1 MSTFLKRRTLAKT
14 KLFAIFLFSRCSKV
28 KLVIC
33 WYLPAEKNNEPVK
46 YGDYIYIHYLGQMTA
61 KQHSFMY
68 AEGFVDNDMTINEI
82 IDPRDKE
89 HKQIGKKYLNL
100 FRLPKVLIPSSA
112 SHRWQ

>member
-1 MSTFLKRRTLAKT
+1 
-14 KLFAIFLFSRCSKV
+14 
-28 KLVIC
+28 
-33 WYLPAEKNNEPVK
+33 
-46 YGDYIYIHYLGQMTA
+46 
-61 KQHSFMY
+61 MY